1 MGWGVEGEMPH
12 EHFCMLPWWFQ
23 HEDKFG
29 KHCCRK
35 NQRES
40 NSNQWSNTSQ
50 NVTCLWI
57 TKRPKCRFCS
67 SRFGWGLRFCIFNQP
82 SGAAHASGSWITVRR
97 TRNWR
102 ETNRPVL
109 SPHLQPPPVL
119 INIQTASSV
128 RPLVRALRLVFQ
140 TKWRGGQEEA
150 SRKVKKT

>member
-1 MGWGVEGEMPH
+1 MGKGRLHMDISVRFPGDSSVKTNLESTAV
-12 EHFCMLPWWFQ
+12 
-23 HEDKFG
+23 G
-29 KHCCRK
+29 KTK
-35 NQRES
+35 GKGIVIN
-40 NSNQWSNTSQ
+40 WSNTSQ

-97 TRNWR
+97 TQNWR

-109 SPHLQPPPVL
+109 SPHPQPPPVL
-119 INIQTASSV
+119 INTQTASSI

-140 TKWRGGQEEA
+140 TKWTGGQEEA